1 LMVKTNALVSETARA
16 RVKTEL
22 PRYVRVKFAKGRAYY
37 YFDTGKTRDGKPVL
51 SPLPAPGTAGYTRE
65 LKKAELARWQHK
77 TRVIPPIGR
86 GTRPADDFDPS
97 VLTSG
102 LTSVDDLYFFRAG
115 DAVKIGRA
123 GDVFKRMVNTQANNH
138 LELDCVCRLPRRGYE
153 EHQWH
158 AYFRDVWI
166 RGEWFDWIP
175 EIAAA
180 IELARKDK
188 PWWDPA

>member
-1 LMVKTNALVSETARA
+1 MVKTNALVSETARA

-37 YFDTGKTRDGKPVL
+37 YFDTGKTRD
-51 SPLPAPGTAGYTRE
+51 
-65 LKKAELARWQHK
+65 
-77 TRVIPPIGR
+77 
-86 GTRPADDFDPS
+86 

-188 PWWDPA
+188 PWWAPA